1 MLVSQEMI
9 EFQNQINS
17 NKSLYHYLLAFSGLF
32 VVLGFAIIIIAKICS
47 YKRYMKNNNANRLI
61 DTDKSEPNS
70 FPNNID
76 LTSNSTSSQM
86 IDI

>member
-1 MLVSQEMI
+1 
-9 EFQNQINS
+9 
-17 NKSLYHYLLAFSGLF
+17 
-32 VVLGFAIIIIAKICS
+32 
-47 YKRYMKNNNANRLI
+47 MKNNNANRLI

-76 LTSNSTSSQM
+76 LTSNSTSSQI